1 MSGSTDKRSSIEQ
14 RLMEEPRR
22 TAGRD
27 GSGEPL
33 RLGERDSS
41 GHIVGY
47 VDEQGMAWES
57 LRERILAV
65 SGTRLAEALALPYN
79 DPRRDHLMDDVLDVP
94 EDLVTE
100 VAQEAAWHLWLNGQ
114 RRQ

>member
-1 MSGSTDKRSSIEQ
+1 LSGRTDRRSSIEQ
-14 RLMEEPRR
+14 QLLEQPRR
-22 TAGRD
+22 AAGIDAR
-27 GSGEPL
+27 GEPV
-33 RLGERDSS
+33 RLGEFDS
-41 GHIVGY
+41 HCHLVGY
-47 VDEQGMAWES
+47 IDQHGLAWES
-57 LRERILAV
+57 LTERIIAV
-65 SGTRLAEALALPYN
+65 HGHRLAEAIALPYN